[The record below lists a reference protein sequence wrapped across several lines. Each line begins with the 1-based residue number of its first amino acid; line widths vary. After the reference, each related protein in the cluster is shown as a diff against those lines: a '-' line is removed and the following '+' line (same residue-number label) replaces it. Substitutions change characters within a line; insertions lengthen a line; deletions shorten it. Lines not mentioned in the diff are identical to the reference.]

1 MECLIHNNGY
11 KDAHVSVISENN
23 NDTWFEPRVDHSLS
37 QTYGSQVFVIIP
49 PMKQHLF
56 GLINQLFQQQK

>member
-1 MECLIHNNGY
+1 M
-11 KDAHVSVISENN
+11 SVISENN

-49 PMKQHLF
+49 PDETASF